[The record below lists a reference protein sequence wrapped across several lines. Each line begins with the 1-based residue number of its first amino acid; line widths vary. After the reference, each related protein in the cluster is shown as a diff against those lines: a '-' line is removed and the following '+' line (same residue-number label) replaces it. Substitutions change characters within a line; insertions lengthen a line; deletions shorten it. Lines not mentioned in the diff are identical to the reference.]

1 MMLASPRI
9 IAIDDEPDHLLGLAD
24 CLNRQG
30 ISCLRIHFTGDPAG
44 VKVCPDV
51 RIIFAD
57 LHLGMGSPSDHKSNF
72 SMIGGLLRDT
82 IKPSGPYF
90 IILWTQFSEQ
100 AEALRTFLD
109 RLDTDVAKPFGVQS
123 LPKADHLYPDG
134 SVKDEEALIGA
145 IKGILGNSPQLA
157 ALFDWEG
164 RVLGSTGRTVSSILD
179 LATAEGTAQ
188 RANEVGRILSRLAI
202 EAVGAS
208 NVETDAFRAVNEALL
223 PILADRISAL
233 RSGVPQQDIWSEALE
248 PVAGLPSLSLENA
261 ARLNSLVHVAEA
273 DTVAGT
279 ERGVVVGLPKRYLRR
294 FDRCFGITQQDAA
307 AREFRCT
314 QFDETDN
321 RFRWVLVQCEAA
333 CDHAQANPG
342 TLPFY
347 LGLAFP
353 AGCRQKGSK
362 PPASTWRGPAFDL
375 DGHPRVLRVS
385 ARFPVALPRSYA
397 PNLTP
402 MFRLREQILNQLT
415 YHIHTHGARPGMIA
429 FRGK

>member
-1 MMLASPRI
+1 MLGSPRI
-9 IAIDDEPDHLLGLAD
+9 IAIDDERDHLLGLAD
-24 CLNRQG
+24 CLNQQG
-30 ISCLRIHFTGDPAG
+30 IACLRMHFTADPTDIT
-44 VKVCPDV
+44 VCPDV

-82 IKPSGPYF
+82 IQPSGPYF
-90 IILWTQFSEQ
+90 IILWTRFPEQ
-100 AEALRTFLD
+100 AKELRVFLD
-109 RLDTDVAKPFGVQS
+109 RLDTDVSKPFDVQS
-123 LPKADHLYPDG
+123 LDKANHLGPDG
-134 SVKDEEALIGA
+134 RVRDEEALIEA
-145 IKGILGNSPQLA
+145 IKGIVRNSPQLA

-314 QFDETDN
+314 QFDEADN
-321 RFRWVLVQCEAA
+321 QFRWVLIQCEAA

>member
-1 MMLASPRI
+1 MLGSPRI
-9 IAIDDEPDHLLGLAD
+9 IAIDDERDHLLGLAD
-24 CLNRQG
+24 CLNQQG
-30 ISCLRIHFTGDPAG
+30 IACLRMHFTADPTDIT
-44 VKVCPDV
+44 VCPDV

-82 IKPSGPYF
+82 IQPSGPYF
-90 IILWTQFSEQ
+90 IILWTRFPEQ
-100 AEALRTFLD
+100 AKELRVFLD
-109 RLDTDVAKPFGVQS
+109 RLDTDVSKPFDVQS
-123 LPKADHLYPDG
+123 LDKANHLGPDG
-134 SVKDEEALIGA
+134 RVRDEEALIEA
-145 IKGILGNSPQLA
+145 IKGIVRNSPQLA

-188 RANEVGRILSRLAI
+188 RADEVGKILSRLAI
-202 EAVGAS
+202 EAVGAN

-233 RSGVPQQDIWSEALE
+233 RSGVPQQDIWSQALE

-261 ARLNSLVHVAEA
+261 ARLNSLVHIAEA

-314 QFDETDN
+314 QFDEADN
-321 RFRWVLVQCEAA
+321 QFRWVLVQCEAA

-347 LGLAFP
+347 HGLVFP
-353 AGCRQKGSK
+353 ARRRHKRNK
-362 PPASTWRGPAFDL
+362 PPASTWRGPPFDL
-375 DGHPRVLRVS
+375 DGHTRVLRVS

-415 YHIHTHGARPGMIA
+415 YHLHTHGARPGMMA
-429 FRGK
+429 FREK

>member
-1 MMLASPRI
+1 MASFETRSSRPARI
-9 IAIDDEPDHLLGLAD
+9 
-24 CLNRQG
+24 
-30 ISCLRIHFTGDPAG
+30 S
-44 VKVCPDV
+44 
-51 RIIFAD
+51 
-57 LHLGMGSPSDHKSNF
+57 SS
-72 SMIGGLLRDT
+72 
-82 IKPSGPYF
+82 SGPGF
-90 IILWTQFSEQ
+90 PSRPRSCAF
-100 AEALRTFLD
+100 FLD
-109 RLDTDVAKPFGVQS
+109 RLDTDVSKPFDVQS
-123 LPKADHLYPDG
+123 LDKANHLGPDG
-134 SVKDEEALIGA
+134 RVRDEEALIEA
-145 IKGILGNSPQLA
+145 IKGIVRNSPQLA

-314 QFDETDN
+314 QFDEADN
-321 RFRWVLVQCEAA
+321 QFRWVLIQCEAA